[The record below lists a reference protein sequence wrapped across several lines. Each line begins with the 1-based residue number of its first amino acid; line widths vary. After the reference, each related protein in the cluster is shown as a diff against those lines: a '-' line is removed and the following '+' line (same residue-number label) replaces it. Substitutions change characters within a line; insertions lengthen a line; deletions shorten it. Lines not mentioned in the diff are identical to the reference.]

1 MTQHWQDDDEH
12 EDALEHWDEMP
23 QAPSKS
29 QVKRELHALQELG
42 EELVQ
47 LPNSWLAKLPLDD
60 ALLKAVKEA
69 QRLKK
74 GALKR
79 QLQFIG
85 KLMRSADAEAIQTAL
100 DALRQPQREDV
111 ARFHQLEAWRDAL
124 LAGDEEMLTVII
136 DELPGIDSQHL
147 RQLMRNAIRER
158 EQHKPP
164 KAARQL
170 FQYLKTQSAE

>member
-1 MTQHWQDDDEH
+1 MTNAWHNNDDEAP
-12 EDALEHWDEMP
+12 EVWDDQP
-23 QAPSKS
+23 PAPSKS
-29 QVKRELHALQELG
+29 HIKRELHALQNLG
-42 EELVQ
+42 GELVQ
-47 LPNSWLAKLPLDD
+47 LSDGWLAKLPLSDE
-60 ALLKAVKEA
+60 LLKAVKEA

-85 KLMRSADAEAIQTAL
+85 KLMRSADADAIQTGL
-100 DALRQPQREDV
+100 DNLRQPQREDV

-124 LAGDEEMLTVII
+124 VAGDEEMLTVII

-158 EQHKPP
+158 DQNKPP
-164 KAARQL
+164 KTARQL
-170 FQYLKTQSAE
+170 FQYLKTQSAV